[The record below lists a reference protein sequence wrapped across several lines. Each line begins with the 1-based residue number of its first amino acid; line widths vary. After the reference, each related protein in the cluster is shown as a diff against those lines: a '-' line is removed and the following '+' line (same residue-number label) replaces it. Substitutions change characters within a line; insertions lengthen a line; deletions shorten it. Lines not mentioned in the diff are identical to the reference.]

1 MLRQIDRAGLEGV
14 VEAPG
19 FVEQARVEQT
29 LRTALCLVL
38 PSVREGYGLV
48 VVEAAARGTPSV
60 VVSAPDNAAVELVED
75 GVNGF
80 VAPSASPEE
89 LAEAIVRAHR
99 AGQPLREATAS
110 WFSRNAD
117 TLSLESSLRIVLDR
131 YDGRRTSPC
140 A

>member
-1 MLRQIDRAGLEGV
+1 
-14 VEAPG
+14 
-19 FVEQARVEQT
+19 
-29 LRTALCLVL
+29 
-38 PSVREGYGLV
+38 V
-48 VVEAAARGTPSV
+48 VVA
-60 VVSAPDNAAVELVED
+60 APDNAAVELVED

-80 VAPSASPEE
+80 VAPSASPKD

-131 YDGRRTSPC
+131 YGQRP
-140 A
+140 

>member
-1 MLRQIDRAGLEGV
+1 M
-14 VEAPG
+14 
-19 FVEQARVEQT
+19 
-29 LRTALCLVL
+29 
-38 PSVREGYGLV
+38 
-48 VVEAAARGTPSV
+48 
-60 VVSAPDNAAVELVED
+60 ELVED

-89 LAEAIVRAHR
+89 LAEAIVHTHR

-117 TLSLESSLRIVLDR
+117 TLSLESSLQIVLDR
-131 YDGRRTSPC
+131 YGRRASPC